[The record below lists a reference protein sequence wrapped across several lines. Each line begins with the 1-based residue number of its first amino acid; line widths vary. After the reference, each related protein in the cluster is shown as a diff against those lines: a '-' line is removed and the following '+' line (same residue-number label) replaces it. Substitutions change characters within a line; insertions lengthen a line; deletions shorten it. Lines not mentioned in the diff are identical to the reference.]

1 MNIRQLFVNSSLDRL
16 NNRHIE
22 GRAKFNLIIVN
33 LFMLIFLIIIV
44 ILGIIALPYWLI
56 PTHPFPQPS
65 GQWQVGKSD
74 LIWDTPSQSG
84 IISKIWY
91 PTDINLVTDSSY
103 LGKIGKTFSKNL
115 VVNLLF
121 KLIFSHLLL
130 GHVRIPASID
140 TPLSQSQSSFPVVL
154 FPSGLGTNFLNS
166 FYALEFASHGF
177 IVVGIDH
184 PGVSVSTMLVN
195 GAQIGIDKEI
205 SDGLA
210 RPDLLVSKIAVTQA
224 NQISMVLDRVIQMN
238 STNNSFLDRKINIEK
253 IFAAGHSIGGS
264 ASFIACGRDYRIS
277 KCVNFDGYFYMDEID
292 ISYPDKEFLLMLS
305 NREKYTIDG
314 GKSQPIHNLMM
325 AKDRTR
331 IQQLAGNANLQV
343 LTQASASHFSFFDL
357 PLMINPLLSRKVGSD
372 GERDSR
378 SLLSKT
384 AAIAI
389 DFFNKI

>member
-1 MNIRQLFVNSSLDRL
+1 
-16 NNRHIE
+16 
-22 GRAKFNLIIVN
+22 
-33 LFMLIFLIIIV
+33 MLIFLIIIV
-44 ILGIIALPYWLI
+44 IIGIIALPYWLI

-84 IISKIWY
+84 IIAKVWY
-91 PTDINLVTDSSY
+91 PTNRNLVTDSSY

-130 GHVRIPASID
+130 GHIRIPASID
-140 TPLSQSQSSFPVVL
+140 TALSQSQPNFSVVL
-154 FPSGLGTNFLNS
+154 FSSGLGTNFLNS

-184 PGVSVSTMLVN
+184 PGLSVSTMLVN
-195 GAQIGIDKEI
+195 GSQIGMDKEI

-210 RPDLLVSKIAVTQA
+210 KPDLLVSKVAVTQA
-224 NQISMVLDRVIQMN
+224 NQISMVLDRVISMN
-238 STNNSFLDRKINIEK
+238 STNNSFLDRKVNIEK

-264 ASFIACGRDYRIS
+264 ASFVACGRDHRIS
-277 KCVNFDGYFYMDEID
+277 KAVNFDGYFYIDEID
-292 ISYPDKEFLLMLS
+292 FSYSEKEFLLMLS

-314 GKSQPIHNLMM
+314 GKSQSVHNSMM

-331 IQQLAGNANLQV
+331 IEQLASNVNLQV
-343 LTQASASHFSFFDL
+343 LTQESASHFSFLDL
-357 PLMINPLLSRKVGSD
+357 PLTINPRLSKKIGSFGD
-372 GERDSR
+372 TDPL

-384 AAIAI
+384 SAIAI
-389 DFFNKI
+389 DFFNKM